1 MKLDIQEEVS
11 IPEGVQI
18 SKVGHLIKVNGPKGE
33 VSKKLSGP
41 GIEIKVENNTF
52 QIISKK
58 ATKREKK
65 ITYSI
70 SSHIKNMIKGVTE
83 RFVYKLKICPGHFP
97 MNVSMEKEYFTVK
110 NLFGE
115 KTPRKL
121 KISPEV
127 KIKID
132 GKDVYVEGINKELTS
147 QAAASIETLTKV
159 KDRDRRIFQDG
170 IYIVSKDGKEIKG

>member
-1 MKLDIQEEVS
+1 MKLDIHEEVS
-11 IPEGVQI
+11 ILEGVQI
-18 SKVGHLIKVNGPKGE
+18 AKEGHLIKVKGPKGE
-33 VSKKLSGP
+33 VSKRLAGP
-41 GIEIKVENNTF
+41 GIEIKVENSSF

-70 SSHIKNMIKGVTE
+70 KSHIKNMMKGATE
-83 RFVYKLKICPGHFP
+83 GFVYRLKICPGHFP

-159 KDRDRRIFQDG
+159 KNRDRRIFQDG